1 MESTLLDLLIDGLIP
16 SERATGR
23 NDAKGPL
30 REGDFKLMTEIE
42 TGFPYK
48 GLVFTGQVTRRES
61 SY

>member
-1 MESTLLDLLIDGLIP
+1 MGP

-48 GLVFTGQVTRRES
+48 GLVFTGQVTRCES